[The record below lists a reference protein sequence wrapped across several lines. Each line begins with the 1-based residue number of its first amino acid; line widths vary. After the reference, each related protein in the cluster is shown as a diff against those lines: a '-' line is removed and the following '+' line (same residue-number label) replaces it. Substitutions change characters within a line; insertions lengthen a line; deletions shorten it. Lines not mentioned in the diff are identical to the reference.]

1 MGPPVRMH
9 VRVLLVTAAAAVSAA
24 AWPEPRASAQASA
37 PAITLTDVTT
47 AAGIRFR
54 HTNGAFGKKYLP
66 ETMGS
71 GVVIFD
77 ADGDGD
83 QDLFLANGRSWPGQ
97 PAAGLPAFYRN
108 NGTGGFVE
116 STKAAGLAVPMYGMG
131 GAAADYDNDG
141 DADLFTTGLDGN
153 HLFRNNGAGVFA
165 DVTTAAGLPASTGF
179 ATGAAW
185 FDYDKDGVLDLF
197 VVNYVTW
204 SVATDKTCSL
214 DGKNKSYCTP
224 EAYRGASPV
233 LFRGGK
239 DGRFT
244 DVTKAAGVADPQAKA
259 LGIALIDYNADGWLD
274 LFVANDTRP
283 NRLYRNTGKGAFV
296 DEAVTAG
303 VAFND
308 AGVPRAGMGTDAA
321 DYDGSGRASLVV
333 GNFTNEMIALYH
345 NEGDGLFLDEAPGNT
360 IGHTSSS
367 TLTFACLFFDVDLDG
382 RPDILAANGH
392 VADDINRV
400 QPKTQHAQPPHLFR
414 NLGNKRFEVLSG
426 KVGAAFQQ
434 AVVGR
439 GAAYGDLDGDGDLDL
454 VLTENNGPVRYLRND
469 GGNRQRWLRV
479 VLKGTRSNRSGIGA
493 TVTATLAGGAKRW
506 GMVKTG
512 SSYLSQSELPLTF
525 GLGAEARVAGLE
537 VRWPSGQ
544 VDTIGSVEANRT
556 ITIVEG
562 RGQEK

>member
-1 MGPPVRMH
+1 MLARILWV
-9 VRVLLVTAAAAVSAA
+9 AAVAAVAAA
-24 AWPEPRASAQASA
+24 AWPEPRALAQAASA
-37 PAITLTDVTT
+37 PALTFSDVTT

-83 QDLFLANGRSWPGQ
+83 QDLFFSNGRNWPGQ
-97 PAAGLPAFYRN
+97 AASGLPASALPAFYRN

-116 STKAAGLAVPMYGMG
+116 STPAAGLAVPMYGMG

-153 HLFRNNGAGVFA
+153 HLFRNNGAGVFT
-165 DVTTAAGLPASTGF
+165 DVIASSGLAASTGF
-179 ATGAAW
+179 ATSAAW
-185 FDYDKDGVLDLF
+185 VDYDKDGALDLL

-204 SVATDKTCSL
+204 SVAIDKTCSL

-224 EAYRGASPV
+224 EAYQGASPV
-233 LFRGGK
+233 LYKGGK

-244 DVTKAAGVADPQAKA
+244 DVTKAAGLSDPKAKA
-259 LGIALIDYNADGWLD
+259 LGIALLDYNDDGWLD

-296 DEAVTAG
+296 DEALTAG

-333 GNFTNEMIALYH
+333 GNFSNEMIALYH
-345 NEGDGLFLDEAPGNT
+345 NEGGGLFLDEAPTNA
-360 IGHTSSS
+360 IGPASLS
-367 TLTFACLFFDVDLDG
+367 TLTFACLFVDVDLDG
-382 RPDILAANGH
+382 RLDILAANGH
-392 VADDINRV
+392 VADDINTV
-400 QPKTQHAQPPHLFR
+400 QPKIKYAQPPHLFR
-414 NLGNKRFEVLSG
+414 NLGNKRFEPISG
-426 KVGAAFQQ
+426 TVGPAFQKPMV
-434 AVVGR
+434 AR

-479 VLKGTRSNRSGIGA
+479 SLKGTKSNRSGIGA

-525 GLGAEARVAGLE
+525 GLGSEARVAGLE

-544 VDTIGSVEANRT
+544 VDTIGSVEANRA

-562 RGQEK
+562 QGLVR

>member
-1 MGPPVRMH
+1 MLA
-9 VRVLLVTAAAAVSAA
+9 RVLLGAVAAAVATTIRLDPPAA
-24 AWPEPRASAQASA
+24 AQAA
-37 PAITLTDVTT
+37 PPSITLADVTT
-47 AAGIRFR
+47 AAGITFR

-71 GVVIFD
+71 GIVIFD

-83 QDLFLANGRSWPGQ
+83 QDLFFANGRNWPGQ
-97 PAAGLPAFYRN
+97 PAAGLPAFYAN

-116 STKAAGLAVPMYGMG
+116 RTKAAGLAVAMYGMG

-141 DADLFTTGLDGN
+141 DTDLFTTGLDGN
-153 HLFRNNGAGVFA
+153 HLFRNNGAGVFTEA
-165 DVTTAAGLPASTGF
+165 TAAAGLPASTGF
-179 ATGAAW
+179 ATSAAF
-185 FDYDKDGVLDLF
+185 FDYDKDGALDLF

-204 SVATDKTCSL
+204 SIATDKTCSL
-214 DGKNKSYCTP
+214 DGTNKSYCTP
-224 EAYRGASPV
+224 EAYKGASPV
-233 LFRGGK
+233 LFKGSK
-239 DGRFT
+239 SGRFT
-244 DVTKAAGVADPQAKA
+244 DVTKAAGLADPQAKA

-283 NRLYRNTGKGAFV
+283 NRLYRNTGKGSFI
-296 DEAVTAG
+296 DEAVAAG

-321 DYDGSGRASLVV
+321 DYDGSGRPSLVV

-345 NEGDGLFLDEAPGNT
+345 NEGDGLFIDDAPGNA
-360 IGHTSSS
+360 IGPASMP
-367 TLTFACLFFDVDLDG
+367 TLTFACLFVDLDLDG

-392 VADDINRV
+392 VADDISRV
-400 QPKTQHAQPPHLFR
+400 QPKTRHAQPPHLFR
-414 NLGNKRFEVLSG
+414 NLGGKRFEVASG
-426 KVGAAFQQ
+426 KVGPAFQKP
-434 AVVGR
+434 VVGR

-454 VLTENNGPVRYLRND
+454 VLTENNGPARYLRND
-469 GGNRQRWLRV
+469 GGNRQRWLRI
-479 VLKGTRSNRSGIGA
+479 VLKGTRSNRSAIGA
-493 TVTATLAGGAKRW
+493 TVTATLPGGTKRW

-525 GLGAEARVAGLE
+525 GLGGEARVTGLE

-562 RGQEK
+562 QGLAK

>member
-1 MGPPVRMH
+1 MLARILIG
-9 VRVLLVTAAAAVSAA
+9 AAAVAA
-24 AWPEPRASAQASA
+24 AMAVWPAPRASAQAAAA
-37 PAITLTDVTT
+37 PAIAFSDVTT

-77 ADGDGD
+77 ADNDGD
-83 QDLFLANGRSWPGQ
+83 QDLFFSNGRNWPGQ
-97 PAAGLPAFYRN
+97 PASGLPASALPAFYRN

-116 STKAAGLAVPMYGMG
+116 STQAAGLAVSMYGMG

-141 DADLFTTGLDGN
+141 DTDLFTTGLDGN
-153 HLFRNNGAGVFA
+153 HLFKNNGAGVFA
-165 DVTTAAGLPASTGF
+165 DVIASSGLAASTGF
-179 ATGAAW
+179 ATSAAW
-185 FDYDKDGVLDLF
+185 VDYDRDGVLDLL

-204 SVATDKTCSL
+204 SVAIDKTCSL

-224 EAYRGASPV
+224 EAYKGASPV
-233 LFRGGK
+233 LYKGGK

-244 DVTKAAGVADPQAKA
+244 DVTKAAGLLDPQAKA
-259 LGIALIDYNADGWLD
+259 LGIALLDFNGDGWLD
-274 LFVANDTRP
+274 LFIANDTRP

-296 DEAVTAG
+296 DDAVTAG

-321 DYDGSGRASLVV
+321 DYDGSGRPSLVV
-333 GNFTNEMIALYH
+333 GNFSNEMIALYH
-345 NEGDGLFLDEAPGNT
+345 NEGGGLFIDEAPTNA
-360 IGHTSSS
+360 IGPASLP
-367 TLTFACLFFDVDLDG
+367 TLTFACLFVDVDLDG

-392 VADDINRV
+392 VADDINAV
-400 QPKTQHAQPPHLFR
+400 QPKIRYAQPPHLFR
-414 NLGNKRFEVLSG
+414 NLGNKRFEAISG
-426 KVGAAFQQ
+426 TVGPAFQKPIV
-434 AVVGR
+434 AR

-454 VLTENNGPVRYLRND
+454 LLTENNGPVRYLRND

-479 VLKGTRSNRSGIGA
+479 SLKGTKSNRSGIGA
-493 TVTATLAGGAKRW
+493 TVTATLAGGVKRS

-525 GLGAEARVAGLE
+525 GLGSEARVAGLE

-562 RGQEK
+562 QGLAK